1 MAKLTV
7 EEIIASLKEF
17 TVLELADLVKA
28 VEAEFGVTAA
38 VVSGGAAP
46 AAEDEGPVEKGP
58 SEVSV
63 FLKDVG
69 ASKLQVIK
77 AVVAITGLT
86 LMEAKK
92 LTETL
97 PAAIKEHVS
106 PVEGEEFKKQLEAAG
121 ATVEVK

>member
-1 MAKLTV
+1 MAKRTK
-7 EEIIASLKEF
+7 EEIVESLKEF

-28 VEAEFGVTAA
+28 VEEAFGVTAA
-38 VVSGGAAP
+38 VVSGPAAP
-46 AAEDEGPVEKGP
+46 AEEEAPVEKGP

-63 FLKDVG
+63 YLKGVG
-69 ASKLQVIK
+69 ASKLGVIK
-77 AVVAITGLT
+77 AIVAITGLS

-92 LTETL
+92 LTEAL

-121 ATVEVK
+121 AEVEVK

>member
-1 MAKLTV
+1 MAKLTK
-7 EEIIASLKEF
+7 EEIVESLKEF

-28 VEAEFGVTAA
+28 VEEAFGVTAA
-38 VVSGGAAP
+38 VVSGPAAP
-46 AAEDEGPVEKGP
+46 AEEEAPVEKGP
-58 SEVSV
+58 AEVSV

-69 ASKLQVIK
+69 ASKLGVIK
-77 AVVAITGLT
+77 AIVAITGLS

-121 ATVEVK
+121 AEVEVK